1 MSELM
6 RDFIRT
12 TREGHQMFMEE
23 VHSLIDLQK
32 EQRID
37 IMALFEGNKHV
48 RIMLE
53 GPYDDPM

>member
-1 MSELM
+1 
-6 RDFIRT
+6 
-12 TREGHQMFMEE
+12 MFMEE